1 MNILSFFKKLFGIAK
16 KEVEIVVETKVEPAV
31 EAYVKQKI
39 QEIDVEKATKAIE
52 TRLAEIATEKKV
64 TAKEIKAKVKTPD
77 TTDKPAAKPVKAK
90 PAKTK
95 ATTEKVETKP
105 VSKPRK
111 KAEPKK

>member
-1 MNILSFFKKLFGIAK
+1 MSILSFFKKLFGIAK
-16 KEVEIVVETKVEPAV
+16 KEVKIVVETKVEPAV

-77 TTDKPAAKPVKAK
+77 TAKPVKAK
-90 PAKTK
+90 STKTK
-95 ATTEKVETKP
+95 ATTEKTETKP

>member
-1 MNILSFFKKLFGIAK
+1 MVSEGDDSFIISGFHWVNRDFYFVTK

-64 TAKEIKAKVKTPD
+64 TAKEIKAKVKKTPD
-77 TTDKPAAKPVKAK
+77 TTEKPASKPVKSKSISINSAK
-90 PAKTK
+90 
-95 ATTEKVETKP
+95 
-105 VSKPRK
+105 
-111 KAEPKK
+111 

>member
-1 MNILSFFKKLFGIAK
+1 MSIKSFFKKLFGIAK
-16 KEVEIVVETKVEPAV
+16 KEVETKVEPAV

-64 TAKEIKAKVKTPD
+64 TAKDIKAKVKKTPD
-77 TTDKPAAKPVKAK
+77 TTDKPVTKAKPVKAK
-90 PAKTK
+90 PAKK
-95 ATTEKVETKP
+95 ATEKTETKP